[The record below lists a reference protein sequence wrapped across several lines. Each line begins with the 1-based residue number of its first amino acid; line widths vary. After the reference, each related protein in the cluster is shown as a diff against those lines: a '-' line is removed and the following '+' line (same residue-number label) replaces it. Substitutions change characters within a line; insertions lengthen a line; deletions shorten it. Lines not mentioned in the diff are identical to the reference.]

1 MRPLDCHATEY
12 SDFTEARYR
21 SYLRQAKAHYR
32 FVRYGEAVEECSVLW
47 RHDLD
52 ASMPR
57 ALRLAQI
64 EQEEG
69 VLATYFL
76 FPRCLYYNL
85 LNPLTKQ
92 IVSAI
97 LALGHDIGLHFDPTS
112 LPYGRSRAEFVAA
125 VAAERDLLKREFGAR
140 PTAVSFHLYGV
151 LTEPVPD
158 DPVIAGLVNAYS
170 GQLRASH
177 GYVSDSNGI
186 WLHRRLPEVL
196 DAASEYHLQ
205 VLTHPEW
212 WTEDVH
218 PPRRRLQQAI
228 DDQAKLMA
236 DWYDDIVARSGRP
249 NIG

>member
-1 MRPLDCHATEY
+1 MRSYACHNEEY
-12 SDFTEARYR
+12 ADFTEARYR
-21 SYLRQAKAHYR
+21 AYLRQAKATYR
-32 FVRYGEAVEECSVLW
+32 FVRYGEQVEERSILW

-52 ASMPR
+52 TSMQR

-64 EQEEG
+64 EKEED
-69 VLATYFL
+69 VVATHFL

-85 LNPLTKQ
+85 LNPVIKQ
-92 IVSAI
+92 IVHEIIS
-97 LALGHDIGLHFDPTS
+97 LGHDIGLHFDPTS
-112 LPYGRSRAEFVAA
+112 LPHGSSRADFEAA
-125 VAAERDLLKREFGAR
+125 VGLERDLLEREFGAR

-158 DPVIAGLVNAYS
+158 DPLIAGLVNAYS
-170 GQLRASH
+170 AQLRASH

-196 DAASEYHLQ
+196 DAASENHLQ

-236 DWYDDIVARSGRP
+236 VWYDDIVARSGRP
-249 NIG
+249 NLW